1 LIVSIRSKIL
11 ASACVLAVSAFA
23 APAFAAGFDGVFSGD
38 YSHLDANSGGGSAN
52 SWGASGGGLFGIN
65 PNWAVQVDGG
75 YHNISASGGGGSTN
89 IWNVDGSVQWRGM
102 WGRLG
107 AVVGYNSS
115 DAGGGGGNLDVT
127 NYGGFV
133 DWYAG
138 KAITATLKAG
148 GFTANA
154 GLDGSYAGVGITG
167 YVMPDLAL
175 SATYDYTRLNG
186 FGNEND
192 YGVQAEWL
200 VSETTPISIYAGY
213 TNSKISGGGPTINI
227 YGGGIKWYVDQAGP
241 MTLVDRQRSG
251 ESSGAAFGPT
261 LLKF

>member
-1 LIVSIRSKIL
+1 MSIRSKIL

-38 YSHLDANSGGGSAN
+38 YSHIDANGGGGSAN

-75 YHNISASGGGGSTN
+75 YHNVDASGGGGSIN
-89 IWNVDGSVQWRGM
+89 VWNVDGSVQWRGM

-115 DAGGGGGNLDVT
+115 DAGGGGNIDVT

-154 GLDGSYAGVGITG
+154 GLDGTYAGVGITG
-167 YVMPDLAL
+167 YVTPDFAL

-186 FGNEND
+186 LGNEND

-227 YGGGIKWYVDQAGP
+227 WGGGVKWYVDQAGP
-241 MTLVDRQRSG
+241 VTLVDRQRSG
-251 ESSGAAFGPT
+251 ASSGQAFGPT